1 MLFYGSHCVLQ
12 LISFNRVLKLARKDV
27 WFMNFLT
34 RKPWGT
40 RPPPRQPILENP
52 KSTEVLRE
60 HLQED
65 LTRG

>member
-1 MLFYGSHCVLQ
+1 
-12 LISFNRVLKLARKDV
+12 
-27 WFMNFLT
+27 MNFLT

-40 RPPPRQPILENP
+40 RPPRQPILENP